1 MGDGGSERVGARDRE
16 SVEGVRGDGDK
27 EQGSQRDSDG
37 GRECEIGG
45 GWR

>member
-27 EQGSQRDSDG
+27 EQERGER
-37 GRECEIGG
+37 GRRESE
-45 GWR
+45 RQ